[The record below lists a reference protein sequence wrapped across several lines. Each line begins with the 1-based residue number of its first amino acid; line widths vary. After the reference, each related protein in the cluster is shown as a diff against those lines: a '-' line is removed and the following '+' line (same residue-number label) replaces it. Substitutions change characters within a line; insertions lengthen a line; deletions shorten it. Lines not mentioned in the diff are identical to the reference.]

1 MHSSIPSHW
10 LWHWTPVHF
19 NIPWGLKRSER
30 ITRCLVLNSCWF
42 TESQGQLQLFTLKS
56 QDTKKNP
63 VSIWEIACVDFWLQI
78 LSRWTQ
84 ALLTPHKGKQ
94 RSLSTSAPPNTAFPV
109 FSDSTAAWDDSI
121 SISFCYFEQW
131 TNKKHGN
138 HHTTSYGLFSMEG
151 RFETNPFSNCSYL
164 PTCDLLPKLSPYS
177 SKNDPQSQFIYLY
190 FWQKMC
196 TQTLHHLQCTLPGP
210 LLK

>member
-10 LWHWTPVHF
+10 LWYWTPV
-19 NIPWGLKRSER
+19 NLKIPWDLKRSER

-56 QDTKKNP
+56 QDSKKNP

-94 RSLSTSAPPNTAFPV
+94 RSLSTSAPPNTAFPLC
-109 FSDSTAAWDDSI
+109 SDSTEAWHTI
-121 SISFCYFEQW
+121 SILISEL
-131 TNKKHGN
+131 TKNHGN
-138 HHTTSYGLFSMEG
+138 HHTSSYGLLSMEG
-151 RFETNPFSNCSYL
+151 RFETNPFSNSSSL
-164 PTCDLLPKLSPYS
+164 PACDLLPKLPPYS
-177 SKNDPQSQFIYLY
+177 SKNDSHSQFMYLY

-196 TQTLHHLQCTLPGP
+196 TLTLNHLQCTLPGT